1 MKTSLLRARPHL
13 WYQLYWVLYLI
24 WFFWLDLTVTDPN
37 YIIHSPL
44 DDFIPFNEWFI
55 FPYGS
60 WFFLL
65 AGVTALLWWFDTAS
79 YDKLCLMMF
88 SGMTFCLILYMVLP
102 NGLDIRPTVE
112 EDSDAA
118 HLESRRFGERL
129 PLHPLPEFCLH
140 GHRLLGQHT
149 GERPPVAQ
157 SAGLR
162 LGGAHLRV
170 HRLYQA
176 ALHHRCLLRA
186 GRGIHLGAGAL
197 SPPPEA
203 LNFLVKYT
211 VFCCRCS

>member
-13 WYQLYWVLYLI
+13 WYQLYWALYLI
-24 WFFWLDLTVTDPN
+24 WFFWLDLTVTDPK

-102 NGLDIRPTVE
+102 NGLDIRPTAE
-112 EDSDAA
+112 EVGRSNLAMTMMQLIWKADASVNVCPSIHCQSSA
-118 HLESRRFGERL
+118 CMAIAFSGSTLTRKKSWLKVLAFGW
-129 PLHPLPEFCLH
+129 
-140 GHRLLGQHT
+140 
-149 GERPPVAQ
+149 
-157 SAGLR
+157 
-162 LGGAHLRV
+162 
-170 HRLYQA
+170 A
-176 ALHHRCLLRA
+176 ALICA
-186 GRGIHLGAGAL
+186 
-197 SPPPEA
+197 S
-203 LNFLVKYT
+203 T
-211 VFCCRCS
+211 VFTKQHSIIDVFCGLAVALVWVPVLYLRPRKA